1 MELVSYMYHFTSATA
16 SNMSVWIIFLHIYID
31 LSHCCCVCKDG
42 GKVVECWQVPG
53 SGQAQGTGGRKYGN
67 AREDPSRRIPIGP
80 APSVNHSYS

>member
-16 SNMSVWIIFLHIYID
+16 SDMGVWILFLHILIWATVAA
-31 LSHCCCVCKDG
+31 VCKDG

-80 APSVNHSYS
+80 APSVNHFYS